1 MNFIWNI
8 VVADACF
15 IHFEHHLHHI
25 HSFQLPLVCN
35 YQAVDYVAALREN
48 GSNVR
53 REGNDVFQSNG
64 TCRSNCSQSVVELT
78 LLHGKL
84 MPDRRY
90 WVVVE
95 VFTEAGSATATSR
108 YFRKCVQPFSLEISS
123 YTPLSSKPSTLHMC
137 NCLPPLPCHN
147 HHMHHYYAQSANKHS
162 IIQLNFL
169 SSQP

>member
-1 MNFIWNI
+1 MNFIRNI
-8 VVADACF
+8 VVADDCF
-15 IHFEHHLHHI
+15 IHFEHHLH
-25 HSFQLPLVCN
+25 SFQLPVVCS

-53 REGNDVFQSNG
+53 REGNNVVQSNG

-78 LLHGKL
+78 LLHAKL

-108 YFRKCVQPFSLEISS
+108 YFRKCVQPFSLDISN
-123 YTPLSSKPSTLHMC
+123 YNPLSSKHLDLHCMHVY
-137 NCLPPLPCHN
+137 NCLPPL
-147 HHMHHYYAQSANKHS
+147 
-162 IIQLNFL
+162 
-169 SSQP
+169 